1 MIKASHKFAL
11 TGGTLVSDLARV
23 WTSSE
28 SRAVAIRAMSKT
40 DLESAGNEAS
50 QSVIQRYSWRKV
62 FDRMFETYQK
72 IRA

>member
-1 MIKASHKFAL
+1 
-11 TGGTLVSDLARV
+11 LA
-23 WTSSE
+23 
-28 SRAVAIRAMSKT
+28 AAIRAMSKT